1 MKSACAAASGL
12 LLMSIGIA
20 SADLRN
26 AAAYSAAHGERA
38 LVVSDHGRVVFQGG
52 PGLVQTP
59 RIFSITKSL
68 VSIGVFRDAVAGGL
82 TIGRPVSFPPA
93 SGARFADLLNQ
104 VSGLQPMSA
113 EFYSEGLEDKHR
125 VLGALK
131 PARRSR
137 GFVYG
142 AAHWE
147 VLAEEIA
154 LVSGTPLEAWIR
166 RFVPGAG
173 PEVLARWRRDGRG
186 RMFLSTG
193 ARMSAR
199 ELLPA
204 TQEVLTGMG
213 KGPGRWPA
221 EVRSLLASGTRENEM
236 YALGFWLNHCASLG
250 DAREINVE
258 DSLDPP
264 PPARFWRKG
273 CLAGSAPS
281 DLLAMIGTG
290 GQRVYIVPSQGLAI
304 IRFGSGAS
312 FSDAEFLNRYFGP
325 VNKPSKAKG

>member
-1 MKSACAAASGL
+1 MKPVCVAATGL
-12 LLMSIGIA
+12 LLMTIGIA
-20 SADLRN
+20 SADLLD
-26 AAAYSAAHGERA
+26 AAAYSAAHGEKA
-38 LVVSDHGRVVFQGG
+38 LVVSDRGRVVFERGS
-52 PGLVQTP
+52 GLVQTP

-68 VSIGVFRDAVAGGL
+68 VSIGIFRDAVSGGL
-82 TIGRPVSFPPA
+82 SLGRPVSFTPA
-93 SGARFADLLNQ
+93 SGARLADLLNQ
-104 VSGLQPMSA
+104 VSGLEPMSA
-113 EFYSEGLEDKHR
+113 EFYSEGLEDKQR

-137 GFVYG
+137 GFLYG

-147 VLAEEIA
+147 VLAEEIV
-154 LVSGTPLEAWIR
+154 LVKGTPLEAWIR

-186 RMFLSTG
+186 RIFLSTG

-204 TQEVLTGMG
+204 TREVLAGMG
-213 KGPGRWPA
+213 KGPGRWPS
-221 EVRSLLASGTRENEM
+221 EVRSLLESGTRQNEM
-236 YALGFWLNHCASLG
+236 YALGFWLNRSASLG

-264 PPARFWRKG
+264 PPAGFWRRG
-273 CLAGSAPS
+273 CLASSAPS

-290 GQRVYIVPSQGLAI
+290 GQRVYIVPSKGLAI
-304 IRFGSGAS
+304 IRFGSGAT
-312 FSDAEFLNRYFGP
+312 FSDAEFLNRYFGA
-325 VNKPSKAKG
+325 VNKPAKAKG